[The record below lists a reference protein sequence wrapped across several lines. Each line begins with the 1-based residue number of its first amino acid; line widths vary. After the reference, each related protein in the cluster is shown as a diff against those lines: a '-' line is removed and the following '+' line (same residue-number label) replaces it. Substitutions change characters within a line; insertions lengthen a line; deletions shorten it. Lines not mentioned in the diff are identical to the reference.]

1 MACLGTLKG
10 IGRTCKAS
18 LAGVKEVYIAD
29 FDHVTAAYNEDTM
42 AITTVT
48 LDSGFKFYT
57 YKITKQSSGLT
68 STLTKDEAAG
78 THYYTNEIALQFTKM
93 EADKHLEI
101 SALAK
106 GQVAVI
112 VLDNNGKYWYVGADS
127 YASAT
132 ETTAQTGTS
141 FDDINGYNITLQSM
155 SGYLP
160 FEVSS
165 TIFEGIDVE
174 DAPEEA

>member
-29 FDHVTAAYNEDTM
+29 FDHVKVVYNEDGMT
-42 AITTVT
+42 ITSIT
-48 LDSGFKFYT
+48 LDSGNKFYT

-68 STLTKDEAAG
+68 SSLTKDEAAG
-78 THYYTNEIALQFTKM
+78 THYYINEVSLQFTKM

-112 VLDNNGKYWYVGADS
+112 VLDNNNKYWYVGADS

-160 FEVSS
+160 FEVSE
-165 TIFEGIDVE
+165 TTFEGLSVE
-174 DAPEEA
+174 PAPEEA